1 MRSFSRADRV
11 GGLIQ
16 RVLSEI
22 LAKDVKD
29 PRLEMVTITNI
40 KMSRDLRLARI
51 YFSTAGGEKEKEDA
65 LAGFQKAFGYIKRS
79 LAREL
84 DLRYM
89 PDLRFYFDE
98 SFEYGTHIDNILNS
112 LHSQNGSD
120 HPTTKK

>member
-1 MRSFSRADRV
+1 MTSFSRADRV
-11 GGLIQ
+11 GELIW
-16 RVLSEI
+16 RVLSDI
-22 LAKDVKD
+22 LAKNVKD
-29 PRLEMVTITNI
+29 PRLERVTITGI

-51 YFSTAGGEKEKEDA
+51 YFFAGGEKGKEDA

-98 SFEYGTHIDNILNS
+98 SFEYGTHIDNIIDSLNV
-112 LHSQNGSD
+112 
-120 HPTTKK
+120 

>member
-1 MRSFSRADRV
+1 MRPFSRADRV

-29 PRLEMVTITNI
+29 PRLEMVTITVI

-51 YFSTAGGEKEKEDA
+51 YFSTSGGEKEKEDA
-65 LAGFQKAFGYIKRS
+65 LDGFQKALGYIKRS

-112 LHSQNGSD
+112 LNSQNGSD